1 MEEQISALEIT
12 IKQLEAQLADEKL
25 YNDVA
30 KMKGINAD
38 YDKKKMELGHIQL
51 QWEALAEQIMELEA

>member
-1 MEEQISALEIT
+1 
-12 IKQLEAQLADEKL
+12 LADEKL

-30 KMKGINAD
+30 KMKEINTN